1 MNFRKFP
8 LDVQSCKIKF
18 GSYGYTVDD
27 LTMKWFNVN
36 TTNCLQEVQNI
47 IKVFLNNSVSILL
60 AD

>member
-8 LDVQSCKIKF
+8 LDVQSCKIEF

-36 TTNCLQEVQNI
+36 TSNCLQEVQNI